1 MNRFAAATGFV
12 RTETQRGVRV
22 IYVENPPVNALSPG
36 VPEAMMAAID
46 HANADRHVTAIVV
59 IGAGRTFIA
68 GADIGTLEPLAW
80 DPEAPKPDLHDLLAR
95 VEDSGK
101 PIVMAIHGTALG
113 GGLELAM
120 AAHYRVA
127 VAGAKVGLPECAL
140 GIIPGAEGTQRL
152 PRLAGVAKALDMVV
166 TSKPLTAID
175 AHEHGIIDEVL
186 NGDLLSGAVAFA
198 ERAAAAGGPHPKT
211 SARTDKLGT
220 PAANAPLFEAARA
233 LARRIKPQQPAPLNA
248 IDAIEIATRLP
259 FPEGCAAETRLFL
272 DSVRAEPAKAL
283 LHVFFAERAAA
294 KIPGL
299 PADVAAAPVRRV
311 GIVGAGTMGGGIA
324 MACTNAGLEVL
335 LQDASREGLDRGLQ
349 TIRRNYAV
357 SVARK
362 RFTEDAVGERMARIT
377 PQIDLAGF
385 ETVDVVIEAVFED
398 LALKQEIFSALDRV
412 ARPDAVMAT
421 NTSTLDIDAI
431 ASATSRPDQV
441 VGLHFFSPAN
451 VMRLLEIVRGRSTS
465 AQTLR
470 TSLALA
476 KTLGKVGVVAGN
488 GPGFVGNR
496 MMFPYMYETQYMVEE
511 GATPEQVDA
520 ALTGFGMAMGMFAV
534 DDMAGIDVAIRAQ
547 QALGHF
553 TRPGERRPLVQSLLV
568 ESGRLGQKTGKGWYT
583 YGDDRKP
590 TPDATVV
597 DLIRGQARAAAI
609 PQRRFSN
616 EEIVERAIY
625 ALINEGARVLDAGLA
640 LRASDIDTIYVNG
653 YGFPAWRGGP
663 MFLADRVGLDRVAER
678 VSAFHRDFGPR
689 WTPAPLLERLARAGT
704 TFRSLDRQQPVP

>member
-1 MNRFAAATGFV
+1 MTTSFI
-12 RTETQRGVRV
+12 RTETHRGVRAL
-22 IYVENPPVNALSPG
+22 YVENPPVNALSPG
-36 VPEAMMAAID
+36 VPEALLAGID
-46 HANADRHVTAIVV
+46 EANADPAVQAMVV

-68 GADIGTLEPLAW
+68 GADIGTLEPMAW
-80 DPEAPKPDLHDLLAR
+80 DPDAAKPDLHDLLAC
-95 VEDSGK
+95 VEDSAK

-120 AAHYRVA
+120 AAQYRVA
-127 VAGAKVGLPECAL
+127 VSSAKVGLPECAL

-175 AHEHGIIDEVL
+175 AHAHGILDAVL
-186 NGDLLSGAVAFA
+186 DGDLLTGAVAFA
-198 ERAAAAGGPHPKT
+198 EAAVAAGGPHPRT
-211 SARTDKLGT
+211 SARHDKLGT
-220 PAANAPLFEAARA
+220 PADNAPLFDAARA
-233 LARRIKPQQPAPLNA
+233 LARKIKPQQPAPLLA
-248 IDAIEIATRLP
+248 IDAIDAATRLP
-259 FPEGCAAETRLFL
+259 FPEGCAVETRLFFEA
-272 DSVRAEPAKAL
+272 VRAEPAKAL

-299 PADVAAAPVRRV
+299 PSAVSGAPVRRV

-335 LQDASREGLDRGLQ
+335 LHDASREGLDRGVQ
-349 TIRRNYAV
+349 AIQRNYAV
-357 SVARK
+357 SVTRK
-362 RFTEDAVGERMARIT
+362 RFTDSDVAERMGRIT
-377 PQIDLAGF
+377 PQLDLTGF
-385 ETVDVVIEAVFED
+385 DTVDVVIEAVFED
-398 LALKQEIFSALDRV
+398 MALKREIFSALDRV
-412 ARPDAVMAT
+412 VRPGAVLAT

-431 ASATSRPDQV
+431 AAATSRPDAV

-451 VMRLLEIVRGRSTS
+451 VMRLLEIVRGHSTS
-465 AQTLR
+465 GQTLA
-470 TSLALA
+470 TSVALA
-476 KTLGKVGVVAGN
+476 KKLGKVAVVVGN

-553 TRPGERRPLVQSLLV
+553 TRPGERRPLIQSLLV
-568 ESGRLGQKTGKGWYT
+568 DAGRLGQKTGKGWYV

-590 TPDATVV
+590 KPDPWVV
-597 DLIRGQARAAAI
+597 DLIRAKALDAGIAQRAVT
-609 PQRRFSN
+609 S

-625 ALINEGARVLDAGLA
+625 ALVNEGARVLEAGLA
-640 LRASDIDTIYVNG
+640 HRASDIDTIYVNG

-663 MFLADRVGLDRVAER
+663 MFYADRVGLDRVFER
-678 VSAFHRDFGPR
+678 ISTFHRDFGPR
-689 WTPAPLLERLARAGT
+689 WTPAPLLEQLARAGK
-704 TFRSLDRQQPVP
+704 TFRSLDQQPEAP

>member
-1 MNRFAAATGFV
+1 MSAPFI
-12 RTETQRGVRV
+12 RTDTHRGVRV
-22 IYVENPPVNALSPG
+22 VHVDNPPVNALSPG
-36 VPEAMMAAID
+36 VPEALMDAVDAANTD
-46 HANADRHVTAIVV
+46 AAVTAIVV

-68 GADIGTLEPLAW
+68 GADITTLEPLAW
-80 DPEAPKPDLHDLLAR
+80 DPDAPKPDLHDLLAR
-95 VEDSGK
+95 VENSGK

-120 AAHYRVA
+120 AGHYRVA
-127 VAGAKVGLPECAL
+127 IPSAKVGLPECAL

-175 AHEHGIIDEVL
+175 AHEHGILDAVL
-186 NGDLLSGAVAFA
+186 DGELLAGAVAFA
-198 ERAAAAGGPHPKT
+198 ERVAAAGGTPPRT
-211 SARTDKLGT
+211 SARQDRLGT
-220 PAANAPLFEAARA
+220 PAGNAPLFEAARA
-233 LARRIKPQQPAPLNA
+233 LARKIKPQQPAPLLA
-248 IDAIEIATRLP
+248 IDAIEAATRLP
-259 FPEGCAAETRLFL
+259 FADGCAAETRLFL
-272 DSVRAEPAKAL
+272 EAVRAEPAKAL
-283 LHVFFAERAAA
+283 IHVFFAERAAA
-294 KIPGL
+294 RVPGL
-299 PADVAAAPVRRV
+299 PAAAAGAPVRRV

-335 LQDASREGLDRGLQ
+335 LQDASKEGLARGVQ
-349 TIRRNYAV
+349 AIERNYAV

-362 RFTEDAVGERMARIT
+362 RFTEQDVADRMSRIT
-377 PQIDLAGF
+377 PQLDLSGF
-385 ETVDVVIEAVFED
+385 ETADVVIEAVFED
-398 LALKQEIFSALDRV
+398 LALKREVFSALDRI
-412 ARPDAVMAT
+412 ARPDAVLAS
-421 NTSTLDIDAI
+421 NTSTLDVEAI
-431 ASATSRPDQV
+431 ASATSRPESI

-451 VMRLLEIVRGRSTS
+451 VMRLLEIVRAPSTS
-465 AQTLR
+465 AQTLA

-476 KTLGKVGVVAGN
+476 KKLGKVGVVVGN

-547 QALGHF
+547 QAMGHF

-568 ESGRLGQKTGKGWYT
+568 EAGRLGQKTGKGWYT

-590 TPDATVV
+590 KPDATVV
-597 DLIRGQARAAAI
+597 DLIRAKAGEAGI
-609 PQRRFSN
+609 PQRAISN

-640 LRASDIDTIYVNG
+640 LRASDIDTVYVNG

-663 MFLADRVGLDRVAER
+663 MFFADRVGLDRVFER
-678 VSAFHRDFGPR
+678 VSSFERDFGPR

-704 TFRSLDRQQPVP
+704 TFRSLDRQHSAP

>member
-1 MNRFAAATGFV
+1 MSAPFI
-12 RTETQRGVRV
+12 RTDTHRGVRV
-22 IYVENPPVNALSPG
+22 VHVDNPPVNALSPG
-36 VPEAMMAAID
+36 VPEALMDAID
-46 HANADRHVTAIVV
+46 AANTDPEVTAIVV

-68 GADIGTLEPLAW
+68 GADITTLEPLAW
-80 DPEAPKPDLHDLLAR
+80 DPDAPKPELHDLLAR
-95 VEDSGK
+95 VENSRK

-120 AAHYRVA
+120 AGHYRVA
-127 VAGAKVGLPECAL
+127 VPSAKVGLPECAL

-166 TSKPLTAID
+166 TSKPVTAVE
-175 AHEHGIIDEVL
+175 ANAHGILDAVL
-186 NGDLLSGAVAFA
+186 DGELLAGAVAFA
-198 ERAAAAGGPHPKT
+198 ERVAAAGGPPPRT
-211 SARTDKLGT
+211 SARQDRLGT
-220 PAANAPLFEAARA
+220 PADNAPLFEAARA
-233 LARRIKPQQPAPLNA
+233 LARKIKPQQPAPLLA
-248 IDAIEIATRLP
+248 IDAIEAATRLP
-259 FPEGCAAETRLFL
+259 FPEGCAVETRLFL
-272 DSVRAEPAKAL
+272 EAVRAEPAKAL
-283 LHVFFAERAAA
+283 IHVFFAERAAA
-294 KIPGL
+294 RIPGL
-299 PADVAAAPVRRV
+299 PAAAAGAPVRRV

-335 LQDASREGLDRGLQ
+335 LQDASKEGLDRGVQ
-349 TIRRNYAV
+349 AIERNYAV

-362 RFTEDAVGERMARIT
+362 RFTDRDVAERMSRIT
-377 PQIDLAGF
+377 PQLDLSGF
-385 ETVDVVIEAVFED
+385 ETADVVIEAVFED
-398 LALKQEIFSALDRV
+398 MALKREVFSALDRV
-412 ARPDAVMAT
+412 ARPGAVLAT
-421 NTSTLDIDAI
+421 NTSTLDVEAI
-431 ASATSRPDQV
+431 ASATSRPETV

-451 VMRLLEIVRGRSTS
+451 VMRLLEIVRAPSTS
-465 AQTLR
+465 AQTLA

-476 KTLGKVGVVAGN
+476 KKLGKVGVVVGN

-547 QALGHF
+547 QAMGHF
-553 TRPGERRPLVQSLLV
+553 TRPGERRPLIQSLLV
-568 ESGRLGQKTGKGWYT
+568 EAGRLGQKTGKGWYT

-590 TPDATVV
+590 KPDATVV
-597 DLIRGQARAAAI
+597 DLIRAKAGEAGI
-609 PQRRFSN
+609 PQRAISN

-663 MFLADRVGLDRVAER
+663 MFFADRVGLDRVCER
-678 VSAFHRDFGPR
+678 VSSFARDFGPR

-704 TFRSLDRQQPVP
+704 TFRSLDRPHAAP

>member
-1 MNRFAAATGFV
+1 MTTSFI
-12 RTETQRGVRV
+12 RTESHRGVRV
-22 IYVENPPVNALSPG
+22 LYVENPPVNALSPG
-36 VPEAMMAAID
+36 VPEALMAGID
-46 HANADRHVTAIVV
+46 AANADPDVKAVVV

-68 GADIGTLEPLAW
+68 GADLGTLEPLAW
-80 DPEAPKPDLHDLLAR
+80 DPDAVKPDLHDLLAC
-95 VEDSGK
+95 VEDSAK

-127 VAGAKVGLPECAL
+127 VSSAKVGLPECAL

-166 TSKPLTAID
+166 TSKPLAAIE
-175 AHEHGIIDEVL
+175 AHEHGILDAVL
-186 NGDLLSGAVAFA
+186 DGELLSGAVAFA
-198 ERAAAAGGPHPKT
+198 EQAVAAGGPHPKT
-211 SARTDKLGT
+211 SARRDKLGT
-220 PAANAPLFEAARA
+220 PAANAPLFDAARA
-233 LARRIKPQQPAPLNA
+233 LARKIKPQQPAPLK
-248 IDAIEIATRLP
+248 AIEAIEAATQLP
-259 FPEGCAAETRLFL
+259 FAEGCTVETRLFL
-272 DSVRAEPAKAL
+272 EAVRAEPAKAL

-299 PADVAAAPVRRV
+299 PSEVTGAPVRRV

-324 MACTNAGLEVL
+324 MACTNAGLEVRL
-335 LQDASREGLDRGLQ
+335 HDASREGLDRGVQ
-349 TIRRNYAV
+349 TIQRNYAV

-362 RFTEDAVGERMARIT
+362 RFTEDAVAKRMGRIT
-377 PQIDLAGF
+377 PQLDLAGF
-385 ETVDVVIEAVFED
+385 DTVDVVIEAVFED
-398 LALKQEIFSALDRV
+398 MALKREIFSALDRV
-412 ARPDAVMAT
+412 ARPDAILAT

-431 ASATSRPDQV
+431 ASATSRPEAV

-451 VMRLLEIVRGRSTS
+451 VMRLLEIVRGQSTS
-465 AQTLR
+465 GQTLA
-470 TSLALA
+470 TSLVLA
-476 KTLGKVGVVAGN
+476 KKLGKVGVVVGN

-553 TRPGERRPLVQSLLV
+553 TRPGERRPLVQSVLV
-568 ESGRLGQKTGKGWYT
+568 EQGRLGQKTGKGWYT

-597 DLIRGQARAAAI
+597 DLIRARARDAGIAQCAI
-609 PQRRFSN
+609 TN

-625 ALINEGARVLDAGLA
+625 ALINEGARVLEAGLA
-640 LRASDIDTIYVNG
+640 RRASDIDTIYVNG

-663 MFLADRVGLDRVAER
+663 MFFADRVGLDRVFER
-678 VSAFHRDFGPR
+678 VSSFHRDFGAR
-689 WTPAPLLERLARAGT
+689 WTPAPLLEQLARAGT
-704 TFRSLDRQQPVP
+704 TFRSLDRQPASP